1 MIVFGGI
8 LDVCKELDDLVIYDL
23 DKRRWIH
30 LFEEVMLSPI
40 RQKYGNII
48 PIKSEGQTLEYILEQ
63 QPP

>member
-1 MIVFGGI
+1 
-8 LDVCKELDDLVIYDL
+8 VCKELDDLVIYDL
-23 DKRRWIH
+23 DKRRWVQ

-48 PIKSEGQTLEYILEQ
+48 PIKSKDQTLEYILEQ